1 MKTVDKSLLLLT
13 ITTHLK
19 TFAIATTLAACAY
32 MVYEVSSSLNSS
44 AIQLSLINV

>member
-1 MKTVDKSLLLLT
+1 MKNIDKTLLLLT

-19 TFAIATTLAACAY
+19 NFAMATTLAACAY
-32 MVYEVSSSLNSS
+32 VVYEFSASLNTS